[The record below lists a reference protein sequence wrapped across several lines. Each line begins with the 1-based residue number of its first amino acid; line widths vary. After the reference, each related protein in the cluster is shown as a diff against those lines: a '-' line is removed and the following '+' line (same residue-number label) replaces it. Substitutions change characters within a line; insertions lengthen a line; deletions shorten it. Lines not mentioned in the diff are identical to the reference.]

1 MEILDEDYS
10 TEYINNIAVKMAGA
24 TLQLWHD
31 RLGHVNADIIMMTGR
46 TEILC
51 I

>member
-1 MEILDEDYS
+1 LEIIDEDYS
-10 TEYINNIAVKMAGA
+10 TEYINHIAMKMAGG

-31 RLGHVNADIIMMTGR
+31 RLGHVNADIIMMMRR
-46 TEILC
+46 TKILC